1 MKRERVTLT
10 EKELEVIA
18 KLMSDAKGNAAKQEE
33 KRIKENYI
41 GNNLSDEYDAVLS
54 EMSRYEI
61 FGVNMDKARD
71 NILEHP
77 ERLEAFFFS
86 LYEESSILLKLIDLF
101 EANGYA
107 VEELR
112 ESVMRTYQTL
122 KTAEEL
128 FNDFF
133 E

>member
-122 KTAEEL
+122 KKAEEL